1 MHFGLKPEIVT
12 YHVISLQCSELSQ
25 LCKYQLATQFIHY
38 LYVLWTHSRAI
49 EQSKEYLGF
58 LTVIGK
64 VISFSNWRTVI
75 EYKENS
81 YPWSSFLSIHCKRC
95 PLSFPSFP
103 CTFLFQFSLEN
114 FHLHYCSKSN
124 RESQEL
130 LLLSHW
136 VHPVT
141 CFCPTLITV
150 PIFSSGGKKEG
161 ISFTDKKKVRSSLFP
176 VTTIKAFTYVSSI
189 IRKSYTAFLDFHCCR
204 MHYRKVNPQHTQGEG
219 THGIHITFLRMDK

>member
-1 MHFGLKPEIVT
+1 MHFRLKPEIVT

-58 LTVIGK
+58 LTVTGK

-103 CTFLFQFSLEN
+103 LRFS
-114 FHLHYCSKSN
+114 
-124 RESQEL
+124 
-130 LLLSHW
+130 
-136 VHPVT
+136 
-141 CFCPTLITV
+141 V
-150 PIFSSGGKKEG
+150 PIFFRKFPLALLQYVQQRESRTTAL
-161 ISFTDKKKVRSSLFP
+161 ISLSASCNMLLSYSYYSAHLF
-176 VTTIKAFTYVSSI
+176 IWGQK
-189 IRKSYTAFLDFHCCR
+189 RRHFLHWQE
-204 MHYRKVNPQHTQGEG
+204 KGQE
-219 THGIHITFLRMDK
+219 

>member
-58 LTVIGK
+58 LTVTGK
-64 VISFSNWRTVI
+64 VISFSNWRIVI

-103 CTFLFQFSLEN
+103 CAFLFQFSLEN

-124 RESQEL
+124 RESRTTAL
-130 LLLSHW
+130 ISLSASCNMLLSYSYYSAHLFIWGQKRRHFLHW
-136 VHPVT
+136 QEK
-141 CFCPTLITV
+141 
-150 PIFSSGGKKEG
+150 GKE
-161 ISFTDKKKVRSSLFP
+161 
-176 VTTIKAFTYVSSI
+176 
-189 IRKSYTAFLDFHCCR
+189 
-204 MHYRKVNPQHTQGEG
+204 
-219 THGIHITFLRMDK
+219 